1 MLEWL
6 AGALLAG
13 PPEHAASPR
22 HSNARRATRAGA
34 TRARAADAGVTDA
47 GITDTGTARTPAAD
61 AGVTDAGVTDTG
73 TARTP
78 AADADAGDARRAA
91 GQLTLLMGRFCRR
104 KRRNPTHNEDLVAVA
119 PHAVA
124 RSRGALPT
132 ADSAG
137 ASSLTAKRVPEI
149 D

>member
-1 MLEWL
+1 VLEWL

-47 GITDTGTARTPAAD
+47 GI
-61 AGVTDAGVTDTG
+61 TDTG

>member
-1 MLEWL
+1 VLEWL

-34 TRARAADAGVTDA
+34 TRAR
-47 GITDTGTARTPAAD
+47 AAD

>member
-34 TRARAADAGVTDA
+34 TRAR
-47 GITDTGTARTPAAD
+47 AAD